1 MKLSNLSGRFV
12 FFTSLIFLCIGLS
25 GQTQQQ
31 QPKTVTLVLSIEHAE
46 TVMTALSKMP
56 YETAAPIIQT
66 IQQQAMAQLNPPQK
80 GDSSK
85 PKKN

>member
-1 MKLSNLSGRFV
+1 MRFLICAFV
-12 FFTSLIFLCIGLS
+12 LFFATSFVGKF
-25 GQTQQQ
+25 QN

-46 TVMTALSKMP
+46 TVLAALSKMP

-66 IQQQAMAQLNPPQK
+66 IQQQAMQQLQPPAQK

>member
-1 MKLSNLSGRFV
+1 MRFLICTFV
-12 FFTSLIFLCIGLS
+12 LFFATSFVGKF
-25 GQTQQQ
+25 QN

-66 IQQQAMAQLNPPQK
+66 IQQQAMAQLNSPQK

-85 PKKN
+85 PKKQ